1 MPSCLLR
8 LAASALVAAALIAP
22 ALGQGKPLSLDPKG
36 TPPAQTPPRPGASP
50 VAPTPQPAAQPAG
63 QSAPNAP
70 KPTVER
76 VNAYFNGISGLIAD
90 FVQTGPDGRR
100 YDGKLYILRPGK
112 MKFEYRPPSP
122 LEIISDGRTV
132 AVRDR
137 KLNTQDL
144 YLVGQTPLK
153 FLLQERI
160 DVARDSKVIS
170 LQQQG
175 ESAVLVIEDKATVGG
190 TSRIRLVFNNADM
203 TLKQWTVTD
212 PQGYDTLV
220 QLANIDQSRRPD
232 AKMFFIQE
240 GRIET
245 PR

>member
-1 MPSCLLR
+1 MPAHRLLQ
-8 LAASALVAAALIAP
+8 ALVLALLCGLSGGAF
-22 ALGQGKPLSLDPKG
+22 AQGRPLSLDPKG
-36 TPPAQTPPRPGASP
+36 TTPAATPPKAGTPAA
-50 VAPTPQPAAQPAG
+50 APTASTPTG
-63 QSAPNAP
+63 TP

-76 VNAYFNGISGLIAD
+76 INAYFNAIAGMTAD
-90 FVQTGPDGRR
+90 FAQTGPDGRR

-122 LEIISDGRTV
+122 LEIVSDGRSV

-153 FLLQERI
+153 FLLQDKI
-160 DVARDSKVIS
+160 DVARDSRVIS
-170 LQQQG
+170 LLQQG
-175 ESAVLVIEDKATVGG
+175 DNAVLLIEDRATFGG

-220 QLANIDQSRRPD
+220 QLTNIDATKRPD
-232 AKMFFIQE
+232 ARLFRIVE
-240 GRIET
+240 GRVDT

>member
-1 MPSCLLR
+1 MPAKTFLP
-8 LAASALVAAALIAP
+8 ALVLVALIGGLSSAALA
-22 ALGQGKPLSLDPKG
+22 QGRPLSLDPKG
-36 TPPAQTPPRPGASP
+36 TSPSSTAPKATPSATTPAGTAPAQ
-50 VAPTPQPAAQPAG
+50 
-63 QSAPNAP
+63 

-76 VNAYFNGISGLIAD
+76 VNAYFNAISGLTAD

-100 YDGKLYILRPGK
+100 YDGKLYILRPGRL
-112 MKFEYRPPSP
+112 KFEYKPPSP
-122 LEIISDGRTV
+122 LEIISDGRSV

-153 FLLQERI
+153 FLLQEKI
-160 DVARDSKVIS
+160 DVSRDSKVVS

-175 ESAVLVIEDKATVGG
+175 EAAVLVIEDKATVGG

-220 QLANIDQSRRPD
+220 QLANVDLSKRPD
-232 AKMFFIQE
+232 QRMFRIIE
-240 GRIET
+240 GRIDT